1 MEDTKVTTSESIGFT
16 ASLASKG
23 RQLMRSNEFGITVVL
38 IGVVIIIGAF
48 RPGFFSFNSVSNVVQ
63 KSAFYGIMALGMVF
77 LLSMGEIDLSIGSA
91 YAVSIAVG
99 AVLIQSGLNPWLGGL
114 MCIVVGVGLGAFNGI
129 LANSLRIPVIII
141 TLGGLRMYRGLTLL
155 ITGNQTVF
163 GLPREHAFFQIV
175 GGRVFD
181 IPVVVWTFL
190 LLTVVLSVIYTRTRF
205 GFVIR
210 AIGSNRKAAELSGI
224 SLHHYRMLALM
235 LVGGLGGISGMLTL
249 AFFSTADPNL
259 GTGYELQAIAA
270 AIIGGTALSGGQ
282 GTVVGALVGSLV
294 IGVIGSGIV
303 QFGVSAN
310 WSVFVTGAMIIV
322 AVAIDALI
330 RRRRGDM

>member
-1 MEDTKVTTSESIGFT
+1 
-16 ASLASKG
+16 
-23 RQLMRSNEFGITVVL
+23 
-38 IGVVIIIGAF
+38 
-48 RPGFFSFNSVSNVVQ
+48 
-63 KSAFYGIMALGMVF
+63 
-77 LLSMGEIDLSIGSA
+77 
-91 YAVSIAVG
+91 
-99 AVLIQSGLNPWLGGL
+99 
-114 MCIVVGVGLGAFNGI
+114 
-129 LANSLRIPVIII
+129 
-141 TLGGLRMYRGLTLL
+141 
-155 ITGNQTVF
+155 
-163 GLPREHAFFQIV
+163 
-175 GGRVFD
+175 
-181 IPVVVWTFL
+181 
-190 LLTVVLSVIYTRTRF
+190 
-205 GFVIR
+205 
-210 AIGSNRKAAELSGI
+210 
-224 SLHHYRMLALM
+224 M

-310 WSVFVTGAMIIV
+310 WSIFVTGAMIIV

>member
-1 MEDTKVTTSESIGFT
+1 MEDIKITTT
-16 ASLASKG
+16 ADMSFMESLAARG

-38 IGVVIIIGAF
+38 IGVVIIIGVF
-48 RPGFFSFNSVSNVVQ
+48 RPSFFSFNSVSNVVQ

-99 AVLIQSGLNPWLGGL
+99 AVLIQSGFNPWLGGL
-114 MCIVVGVGLGAFNGI
+114 MCIVVGVGLGAFNGV

-175 GGRVFD
+175 GGRILD

-190 LLTVVLSVIYTRTRF
+190 LLAVLLSVVYTRTRF

-224 SLHHYRMLALM
+224 SLHRYRMLALM

-282 GTVVGALVGSLV
+282 GTVIGALVGSLV

-322 AVAIDALI
+322 AVATDALI